1 MTLPSSS
8 PALTSQ
14 GPWTTRRARWA
25 AQGEPQCEVDL
36 SPELVEALRRWKAKQ
51 AERALKE
58 GRGEVPR
65 RIFPMP
71 SPKSGA
77 DLVWVAFKRVLKKAR
92 LPRYSSPHC
101 ARHTY
106 ASILLSED
114 GGPRLYVQERRR
126 PSSRTG
132 PRSTWTASPCT

>member
-1 MTLPSSS
+1 M
-8 PALTSQ
+8 
-14 GPWTTRRARWA
+14 
-25 AQGEPQCEVDL
+25 

-65 RIFPMP
+65 RIFPML

-77 DLVWVAFKRVLKKAR
+77 DLVRVAFKRVLKKAR
-92 LPRYSSPHC
+92 LPSYFSPHC

-114 GGPRLYVQERRR
+114 GGRLLYVQEQL
-126 PSSRTG
+126 G
-132 PRSTWTASPCT
+132 HASIQETVDTYGKWLKKDGRGAMDSLCTKGWKAAANG